1 MTRLERKG
9 EKMLDKNLSGAKS
22 SIMKTVLF
30 LVVFVAVRTSSQ
42 TGIAIDIVG
51 FISVA
56 CIAFFLNRSL
66 DQCIV
71 IVKSLHK

>member
-1 MTRLERKG
+1 
-9 EKMLDKNLSGAKS
+9 MLDKHLSGAKS

-42 TGIAIDIVG
+42 TGSVIDIVC

-56 CIAFFLNRSL
+56 CIAFFLNQSL
-66 DQCIV
+66 DQCIA
-71 IVKSLHK
+71 IIKSLHKPEDETNEA

>member
-1 MTRLERKG
+1 
-9 EKMLDKNLSGAKS
+9 MLDKHLSGAKS

-42 TGIAIDIVG
+42 TGSVIDIVG

-66 DQCIV
+66 NQCIA
-71 IVKSLHK
+71 IIKSLHKPEGETNEV